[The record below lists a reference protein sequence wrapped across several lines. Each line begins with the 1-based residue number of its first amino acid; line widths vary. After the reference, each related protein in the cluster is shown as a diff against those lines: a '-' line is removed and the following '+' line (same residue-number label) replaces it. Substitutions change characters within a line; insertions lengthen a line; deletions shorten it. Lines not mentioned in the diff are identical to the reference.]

1 MLIKSDL
8 RNLIFQ
14 MIDDPQQVLWTQANM
29 DLLTEQ
35 VMDELW
41 GRIYDYS
48 PFFTTQNDTVT
59 PLTPGYVDLG
69 LTGVG
74 TGQLSRRIHKLQSCV
89 VGNAAGQVAITYELA
104 DPRDVVLQGNT
115 LIFAPNWRYVFFG
128 SQLWLF
134 PLDTTAN
141 SVNIRYS
148 YKPVGYRSLGD
159 SATIGWPDGHES
171 ALWYEVCAR
180 AISKG
185 AREDPNVFR
194 AMADD
199 AFLNMI
205 SSIKNQQIGPTTMWT
220 GDASES
226 WGSV

>member
-1 MLIKSDL
+1 MIIKSDL

-14 MIDDPQQVLWTQANM
+14 MIDDPQQALWSNTNM

-41 GRIYDYS
+41 SRIHDYT
-48 PFFTTQNDTVT
+48 PFYTSKNEQ
-59 PLTPGYVDLG
+59 LTPIGPGYLDLG

-74 TGQLSRRIHKLQSCV
+74 TGQLTSRFHKLQSCV
-89 VGNAAGQVAITYELA
+89 VGNAGLTAITYELA
-104 DPRDVVLQGNT
+104 DPRDVVLQGNS
-115 LIFAPNWRYVFFG
+115 LIYAPNWRYVFYG
-128 SQLWLF
+128 QQLWLF
-134 PLDTTAN
+134 PLDTTSN

-148 YKPVGYRSLGD
+148 YKPTPAYRTLTDGS
-159 SATIGWPDGHES
+159 TIGWPDGHES
-171 ALWYEVCAR
+171 ALYYEVSAR

-185 AREDPNVFR
+185 GREDPNVFR

-205 SSIKNQQIGPTTMWT
+205 SSIKSQQIGPTVMWT
-220 GDASES
+220 GDAGES
-226 WGSV
+226 WGST